1 MKKFLFL
8 GLSLVAV
15 LGVTGCGEQTLTCS
29 KTESEGDFEIKSKA
43 EISYDSDDSIKEVK
57 VVIDV
62 NVPEEYASK
71 KSDLIEVYKQ
81 LYGEGTTVVETTDGV
96 RVTVTGDESLM
107 NDIKGDNA
115 DSSYDALKKEL
126 TDSGYSCN

>member
-57 VVIDV
+57 VVMDV

-107 NDIKGDNA
+107 NDIKGDDA